1 MMESNPQAYLIAK
14 VAHMAFKTGGRKCKF
29 ESLENRQM
37 MAGDVVGRV
46 HAGTLT
52 LRGDNFNNGIT
63 ITAGA
68 VPNSVVVTGFTP
80 LGGTP
85 TNVNGL
91 SNTPVTFLNV
101 INGLKIN
108 MALGNDEVAI
118 NNLNIFGK
126 AKIDM
131 GGGVDTLTINNSR
144 FCKALDID
152 MGADADHLTITNT
165 LVDGK
170 VDIDTGSGC
179 DDVTLTASTF
189 GELDVNLGD
198 DNDTITITST
208 QVITQSTL
216 DGGEGINP
224 FVNGQSNFFG
234 GYFTKRNLNGG

>member
-1 MMESNPQAYLIAK
+1 MTHFSATSHSRRTAGQGSQTQTRKVYLIAE
-14 VAHMAFKTGGRKCKF
+14 VTHMAFKTGGRKCKF

-37 MAGDVVGRV
+37 MAGDVVGRI

-52 LRGDNFNNGIT
+52 LKGDNFSNGIT

-91 SNTPVTFLNV
+91 ANTAVTFLNV
-101 INGLKIN
+101 INGLKVN
-108 MALGNDEVAI
+108 MGPGNDEVAI

-126 AKIDM
+126 GKINM
-131 GGGVDTLTINNSR
+131 GSGVDTVTINNSR

-152 MGADADHLTITNT
+152 MGPDADHLTITNT

-170 VDIDTGSGC
+170 VDIDTGRGC

-189 GELDVNLGD
+189 GQLDVNLGE
-198 DNDTITITST
+198 DNDTLEI
-208 QVITQSTL
+208 
-216 DGGEGINP
+216 
-224 FVNGQSNFFG
+224 
-234 GYFTKRNLNGG
+234 

>member
-1 MMESNPQAYLIAK
+1 
-14 VAHMAFKTGGRKCKF
+14 MAFKTGGRKCKF

-37 MAGDVVGRV
+37 MAGDVVGRI

-52 LRGDNFNNGIT
+52 LRGDNFSNGIT
-63 ITAGA
+63 ITAGV

-101 INGLKIN
+101 INGLKVS
-108 MALGNDEVAI
+108 MAAGNDEVDI
-118 NNLNIFGK
+118 RDLNIFGK

-131 GGGVDTLTINNSR
+131 GSGVDTLNIDNSR
-144 FCKALDID
+144 FCKALDIN
-152 MGADADHLTITNT
+152 MGPDADHLTITTT

-189 GELDVNLGD
+189 GQLDVNLGE
-198 DNDTITITST
+198 DNDTITITNVQVVT
-208 QVITQSTL
+208 QTTL
-216 DGGEGINP
+216 DGGEGINT

-234 GYFTKRNLNGG
+234 GIYTKRNLNG